1 MLQQVANRTQL
12 VIGEQ
17 GVAARLGGDEFIV
30 LLDKCSTDKE
40 IREVIHKLQKALL
53 EKIEIRKNSI
63 AITSSIG
70 QRFVQRNLRVKPII
84 LKMQIYGFMR

>member
-40 IREVIHKLQKALL
+40 IKEVIHKLQKALL
-53 EKIEIRKNSI
+53 E
-63 AITSSIG
+63 
-70 QRFVQRNLRVKPII
+70 
-84 LKMQIYGFMR
+84 

>member
-1 MLQQVANRTQL
+1 MHEKLNLKSSPFSLILFDIDDFKKINDSWGHEIGDIVLQQVANRTQL

-40 IREVIHKLQKALL
+40 IKEVIHKLQKALL
-53 EKIEIRKNSI
+53 E
-63 AITSSIG
+63 
-70 QRFVQRNLRVKPII
+70 
-84 LKMQIYGFMR
+84 